1 LRILILSQWYSPEPE
16 MKVHVLARDLVAR
29 GHTVTT
35 VTGFPNYPQ
44 GRIYPG
50 YRQSLWS
57 WESKDG
63 VRVLRLP
70 LFPDHSLS
78 AVRRSLNYLSFALS
92 ASVLGTLLCGQAD
105 VMWVYHPPLTIGLPA
120 MVISTLRRIP
130 MVYEVQ
136 DMWPE
141 TLSATGMVADGL
153 TTRALATFAKWVYRK
168 AVAITVI
175 SPGFR
180 RNLVSKGVAA
190 EKVFV
195 VPNWADEDVY
205 HPVQVDD
212 TVKDRFGMLGRF
224 NVVYAGNMGPAQQLQ
239 TVVDAAGRLS
249 AIPDILF
256 TFAGDGVEEQLIRER
271 VGRAGLS
278 NVQFLGRRPTSEMP
292 SLFCAAD
299 VLLFHL
305 KDDPLFAITI
315 PSKTISYL
323 ACGRP
328 ILAAVRGDAADVVQN
343 ASAGLTC
350 PPEDPV
356 ALADAVLRLY
366 QMDRGDR
373 ERMGQAGRRAF
384 LKQYSRRVLLDR
396 YESLFAALATK
407 HQGR

>member
-1 LRILILSQWYSPEPE
+1 
-16 MKVHVLARDLVAR
+16 
-29 GHTVTT
+29 
-35 VTGFPNYPQ
+35 
-44 GRIYPG
+44 
-50 YRQSLWS
+50 
-57 WESKDG
+57 
-63 VRVLRLP
+63 
-70 LFPDHSLS
+70 
-78 AVRRSLNYLSFALS
+78 
-92 ASVLGTLLCGQAD
+92 
-105 VMWVYHPPLTIGLPA
+105 

-205 HPVQVDD
+205 QPVQVDD

-278 NVQFLGRRPTSEMP
+278 NVQFLGRRPISEMP
-292 SLFCAAD
+292 SLFCVAD

-305 KDDPLFAITI
+305 KEDPLFAITI

-384 LKQYSRRVLLDR
+384 LKQYSRRVLLDQ
-396 YESLFAALATK
+396 YESLFGVLATK